1 MRIFDRIIS
10 FISSL
15 LGDLFALLEL
25 FLFLRMLLKFLNANS
40 LTPVVS
46 LTYQYSDIFVSPF
59 KSIFQNV
66 YWPSGHL
73 IEVSTF
79 IAIVG
84 YAIAF
89 FIVSQFLRPSP
100 RY

>member
-1 MRIFDRIIS
+1 MRIFDRVIS
-10 FISSL
+10 LTSSL
-15 LGDLFALLEL
+15 LGDLFVLLE
-25 FLFLRMLLKFLNANS
+25 FSLFLRMLLKFLNANA
-40 LTPVVS
+40 LTPVVRVI
-46 LTYQYSDIFVSPF
+46 YQYSDIFVNPF

-73 IEVSTF
+73 IEISTLA
-79 IAIVG
+79 AILG

-89 FIVSQFLRPSP
+89 FIVSQFLRPVP